1 MNLTNITYP
10 ILLIAFI
17 IFIAYVIYLLKYLLI
32 LNKAINNKKPIIENL
47 KNDSQSLITKYDQVS
62 NDMKNNIKKFQSL
75 LPVLFIIHLFSKNLS
90 KSNDKGF
97 KKYKNC
103 IIDTAKQACTTQLIR
118 SN

>member
-62 NDMKNNIKKFQSL
+62 NDMKNNIKKFTLFCCFIVL
-75 LPVLFIIHLFSKNLS
+75 LFCGKH
-90 KSNDKGF
+90 
-97 KKYKNC
+97 
-103 IIDTAKQACTTQLIR
+103 KQAKTETDKNVKIC
-118 SN
+118 

>member
-47 KNDSQSLITKYDQVS
+47 KNNSQSLITKYDQVS

-75 LPVLFIIHLFSKNLS
+75 LPVLFIIHLFSRTN
-90 KSNDKGF
+90 
-97 KKYKNC
+97 Y
-103 IIDTAKQACTTQLIR
+103 T
-118 SN
+118 